1 MTRLFK
7 ALAILGMLLCFTL
20 GAFALSFAAHDSPSR
35 WPRLTVELNRVP
47 ANGDA
52 QLTQYAFRFG
62 LRSETGEVSHSSAT
76 GLGRNSFG
84 LDRFRGANPR
94 AACYSYPH
102 AESLAADPRTRSVA
116 LIPASSLF
124 PFDQD

>member
-47 ANGDA
+47 AHGAA

-62 LRSETGEVSHSSAT
+62 LRSEAGEVSHST
-76 GLGRNSFG
+76 RPDLEEIRLGWTDFVEPIHVPLVNRIHT
-84 LDRFRGANPR
+84 PKV
-94 AACYSYPH
+94 
-102 AESLAADPRTRSVA
+102 SLQILELV
-116 LIPASSLF
+116 LLL
-124 PFDQD
+124 

>member
-20 GAFALSFAAHDSPSR
+20 GAFALSFAAHDSSSH

-47 ANGDA
+47 TQGAA

-62 LRSETGEVSHSSAT
+62 LRSEAGEVSHSTRPQLEEIRSGWT
-76 GLGRNSFG
+76 DFVEPIHVPCVDRLLRSKVSLQILEVGL
-84 LDRFRGANPR
+84 L
-94 AACYSYPH
+94 
-102 AESLAADPRTRSVA
+102 L
-116 LIPASSLF
+116 
-124 PFDQD
+124 

>member
-35 WPRLTVELNRVP
+35 WPRLTMELHRVP
-47 ANGDA
+47 ANGVV

-62 LRSETGEVSHSSAT
+62 LRSETGEVPYST
-76 GLGRNSFG
+76 RPDLEEI
-84 LDRFRGANPR
+84 RFAWTDF
-94 AACYSYPH
+94 
-102 AESLAADPRTRSVA
+102 ADPIRGSLITRIDTPKV
-116 LIPASSLF
+116 SL
-124 PFDQD
+124 QILQLVLLL

>member
-62 LRSETGEVSHSSAT
+62 LRSETGEVPYSSRPDLEEIRWAWT
-76 GLGRNSFG
+76 DFSEPVHG
-84 LDRFRGANPR
+84 
-94 AACYSYPH
+94 
-102 AESLAADPRTRSVA
+102 SLVTRIHTPKV
-116 LIPASSLF
+116 SL
-124 PFDQD
+124 QILELVLLL